1 MRAIVVLLV
10 AMSSFCGPAFAQP
23 DLTAGERDYQVCAG
37 CHGFVGEGNELVGAP
52 RLAGLEPSYLERQI
66 ENFRAGRRGHVDGD
80 VKGQRMATM
89 AKAVAN
95 DRELADLVAF
105 IATLPAPERPA
116 SVDGDAVRGQT
127 LYAVCSACHGPE
139 AAGNEA
145 LGAPG
150 LVGLDDWYVV
160 EQLAAY
166 ADGLRGVDPG
176 DTYGAQMRALSATF
190 ASDDD
195 RRALAAYINSLKR

>member
-1 MRAIVVLLV
+1 MRAIVILLV
-10 AMSSFCGPAFAQP
+10 AASSFCRPVFAQP

-52 RLAGLEPSYLERQI
+52 RLAGLEASYLERQI
-66 ENFRAGRRGHVDGD
+66 ENFRTGHRGHVDGD

-105 IATLPAPERPA
+105 IATLPVPKRPA
-116 SVDGDAVRGQT
+116 SIDGDAARGQT
-127 LYAVCSACHGPE
+127 LYAVCSACHGPD
-139 AAGNEA
+139 AAGNA
-145 LGAPG
+145 SLGAPS

-166 ADGLRGVDPG
+166 ADGLRGVDPA
-176 DTYGAQMRALSATF
+176 DIYGAQMRALSATF

-195 RRALAAYINSLKR
+195 RRAIAAYINSLKR